1 MVGRENREIDVIFSD
16 SQVSVQCVAALHKQV
31 EAMDINDLDVYKRA
45 MRLAEEI
52 WTEAENWPPFAKYS
66 IGRQIIE
73 AADSIA
79 ANISEGQAIDDGR
92 GRYHFGE
99 NRQFCY
105 YARGSL
111 QETRTWLQKAR
122 SRRLISKDRFDELS
136 SELVEIRKMLNSY
149 INAIG
154 QKNTNS

>member
-1 MVGRENREIDVIFSD
+1 
-16 SQVSVQCVAALHKQV
+16 
-31 EAMDINDLDVYKRA
+31 MDINDLSVYKRS
-45 MRLAEEI
+45 MRLAEKI
-52 WTEAENWPPFAKYS
+52 WAEVDDWPSFAKYS
-66 IGRQIIE
+66 VGTQLTQ

-79 ANISEGQAIDDGR
+79 ANISEGH

-122 SRRLISKDRFDELS
+122 SRQLISQERFETLSDELMT
-136 SELVEIRKMLNSY
+136 LRRMLNGY
-149 INAIG
+149 IRSIG
-154 QKNTNS
+154 PKDKNS

>member
-1 MVGRENREIDVIFSD
+1 MDV
-16 SQVSVQCVAALHKQV
+16 
-31 EAMDINDLDVYKRA
+31 NDLDVYRRS

-52 WTEAENWPPFAKYS
+52 WADVEDWPSFAKYS
-66 IGRQIIE
+66 IGTQITQ

-79 ANISEGQAIDDGR
+79 ANISEGH

-111 QETRTWLQKAR
+111 QEIRTWLQKAR
-122 SRRLISKDRFDELS
+122 SRRLISKELIADLS
-136 SELVEIRKMLNSY
+136 DELVEIRKMLNSY
-149 INAIG
+149 INSIG
-154 QKNTNS
+154 RQGASDS

>member
-1 MVGRENREIDVIFSD
+1 MDVD
-16 SQVSVQCVAALHKQV
+16 
-31 EAMDINDLDVYKRA
+31 DLAVYKRA
-45 MRLAEEI
+45 MRLAEVI
-52 WTEAENWPPFAKYS
+52 WSEVEKWPSYARYS
-66 IGRQIIE
+66 LGEQLTQ

-79 ANISEGQAIDDGR
+79 ANISEGH

-122 SRRLISKDRFDELS
+122 NRNLISEERFETLS
-136 SELVEIRKMLNSY
+136 TKLIKLRRMLNGY
-149 INAIG
+149 IRSIG
-154 QKNTNS
+154 RQNQNS

>member
-1 MVGRENREIDVIFSD
+1 MDV
-16 SQVSVQCVAALHKQV
+16 
-31 EAMDINDLDVYKRA
+31 NDLDVYRRS

-52 WTEAENWPPFAKYS
+52 WADVEDWPSFAKYS
-66 IGRQIIE
+66 IGTQITQ

-79 ANISEGQAIDDGR
+79 ANISEGH

-105 YARGSL
+105 YARASL
-111 QETRTWLQKAR
+111 QETRTWLQKAC

-136 SELVEIRKMLNSY
+136 TELVEIRKMLNGY

-154 QKNTNS
+154 QQGTHSDSSNS

>member
-1 MVGRENREIDVIFSD
+1 
-16 SQVSVQCVAALHKQV
+16 
-31 EAMDINDLDVYKRA
+31 MDINELDVHKRA

-52 WTEAENWPPFAKYS
+52 WTDVDEWPSFAKYS
-66 IGRQIIE
+66 VGTQITQ

-79 ANISEGQAIDDGR
+79 ANISEGH

-122 SRRLISKDRFDELS
+122 SRRLISKDRFDDLAA
-136 SELVEIRKMLNSY
+136 ELVEIRKMLNSY
-149 INAIG
+149 INSIG
-154 QKNTNS
+154 QKNTDS

>member
-1 MVGRENREIDVIFSD
+1 
-16 SQVSVQCVAALHKQV
+16 
-31 EAMDINDLDVYKRA
+31 MDINDLTVYKRS
-45 MRLAEEI
+45 MRLAEQI
-52 WTEAENWPPFAKYS
+52 WTEVNQWPSFAKYS
-66 IGRQIIE
+66 VGTQLTE

-79 ANISEGQAIDDGR
+79 ANISEGH

-122 SRRLISKDRFDELS
+122 SRRLITNDQFEKLS
-136 SELVEIRKMLNSY
+136 TELVEIRKMLNSY
-149 INAIG
+149 INSIG
-154 QKNTNS
+154 QQNTPS

>member
-1 MVGRENREIDVIFSD
+1 
-16 SQVSVQCVAALHKQV
+16 
-31 EAMDINDLDVYKRA
+31 MDLNDLDVYRRS
-45 MRLAEEI
+45 MRLVEEI
-52 WTEAENWPPFAKYS
+52 WADVEDWPSFAKYS
-66 IGRQIIE
+66 IGTQITQ

-79 ANISEGQAIDDGR
+79 ANISEGH

-99 NRQFCY
+99 NRPFCY

-136 SELVEIRKMLNSY
+136 TELIEIRKMLNGY
-149 INAIG
+149 INSIG
-154 QKNTNS
+154 RKNTNS

>member
-1 MVGRENREIDVIFSD
+1 MDVD
-16 SQVSVQCVAALHKQV
+16 
-31 EAMDINDLDVYKRA
+31 DLDVYKRS

-52 WTEAENWPPFAKYS
+52 WTDVGAWPSFAKYS
-66 IGRQIIE
+66 IGKQITQ
-73 AADSIA
+73 AADSIGT
-79 ANISEGQAIDDGR
+79 NISEGH

-99 NRQFCY
+99 NRQFRY

-122 SRRLISKDRFDELS
+122 SRRLITKDRFEELS
-136 SELVEIRKMLNSY
+136 AELVEIRKMLNSY
-149 INAIG
+149 INSIG

>member
-1 MVGRENREIDVIFSD
+1 MALTLSLPITCVYLMHKSGKKDRRQMDVD
-16 SQVSVQCVAALHKQV
+16 
-31 EAMDINDLDVYKRA
+31 DLAVYKRA
-45 MRLAEEI
+45 MRLGEII
-52 WTEAENWPPFAKYS
+52 WTEVEEWPSRARYTL
-66 IGRQIIE
+66 GEQLTQ

-79 ANISEGQAIDDGR
+79 ANISEGH

-122 SRRLISKDRFDELS
+122 SRELISKERFETLSTEL
-136 SELVEIRKMLNSY
+136 LKLRRMLNGY
-149 INAIG
+149 IRSIG
-154 QKNTNS
+154 QQNANS